1 MERVATLREQAS
13 VLRALARSFDIAPI
27 RVQLLDLAERCEMLA
42 QSLEDDPESAGM
54 GRTPHAAS
62 EL

>member
-27 RVQLLDLAERCEMLA
+27 QNQLLDLAERCEELA
-42 QSLEDDPESAGM
+42 YSLEADPENAGL
-54 GRTPHAAS
+54 AAIPKAAAQR
-62 EL
+62 

>member
-27 RVQLLDLAERCEMLA
+27 RNQLSDLADRCEELA
-42 QSLEDDPESAGM
+42 ESIEAHREKADTGPAPTTA
-54 GRTPHAAS
+54 RQR
-62 EL
+62 